1 MMNRRSTSSHSVK
14 SMMAVGAFLLFCAAL
29 ISYGQS
35 GEKITHTVNGTT
47 DNWRIDQPNVKQ
59 HVTPYPQIRFKPGD
73 HIVIQ
78 AGGCVQTGGVGQTWK
93 LYVHPTG
100 PDADRLYHGLI
111 WIPGVIGGPAA
122 TGVPPNPQRISAYI
136 GAPQAVTVPSGT
148 NVQELYLRLGY
159 EDDGYGD
166 NGYYSHDDG
175 TQNQCKNV
183 GNAYVT
189 LSITH
194 STVVPPPASAAPF
207 DLVWDN
213 EDDNGFPLNAK
224 WGWQTTHPGALPD
237 PNMCA
242 DGPFKGPC
250 TTWGDVISQDTA
262 DICDVE
268 QYEPGHSNSPP
279 LYGVAGHVNWAAG
292 TYVGK
297 IKWESH
303 STPGTDD
310 DYNFDFYPAGS
321 AALTSVRDNLE
332 VEFDSDETIDHFN
345 TPWWNTLHHAV
356 DNTSDDAVNNALFK
370 QADGSIG
377 RYAIVT
383 GLVGLEM
390 CHAGDTELHPAWA
403 VAIRVN
409 EDNPADEV
417 WAMFIRR
424 WGNEGFCSG
433 NQHLIVDL
441 PNNTYTFRLPWRPG
455 ATGVSVGS
463 ATTFLAASSG
473 ASGPTVQSAPNQ
485 GLLVSFTLPPPE
497 YVAGICTTCNRING
511 ELHLNWQ
518 GGQGPAPIPSTSPGP
533 ARVHGGVVAGA
544 ISGATTRTATRTAQ
558 PARGNLQGLR
568 GASKLSPEESVQGM
582 LARAPSAQRAEYLAN
597 FTKKPVTPDAQ
608 TLKPS
613 EVTQVRSLPVKRAR
627 AKHRQYQSVAD
638 PAKVQKNQR
647 LKDAIQKVK
656 PQ

>member
-1 MMNRRSTSSHSVK
+1 
-14 SMMAVGAFLLFCAAL
+14 
-29 ISYGQS
+29 
-35 GEKITHTVNGTT
+35 
-47 DNWRIDQPNVKQ
+47 
-59 HVTPYPQIRFKPGD
+59 
-73 HIVIQ
+73 
-78 AGGCVQTGGVGQTWK
+78 
-93 LYVHPTG
+93 
-100 PDADRLYHGLI
+100 
-111 WIPGVIGGPAA
+111 
-122 TGVPPNPQRISAYI
+122 
-136 GAPQAVTVPSGT
+136 
-148 NVQELYLRLGY
+148 
-159 EDDGYGD
+159 
-166 NGYYSHDDG
+166 
-175 TQNQCKNV
+175 
-183 GNAYVT
+183 
-189 LSITH
+189 
-194 STVVPPPASAAPF
+194 
-207 DLVWDN
+207 
-213 EDDNGFPLNAK
+213 
-224 WGWQTTHPGALPD
+224 
-237 PNMCA
+237 
-242 DGPFKGPC
+242 
-250 TTWGDVISQDTA
+250 
-262 DICDVE
+262 
-268 QYEPGHSNSPP
+268 
-279 LYGVAGHVNWAAG
+279 
-292 TYVGK
+292 
-297 IKWESH
+297 
-303 STPGTDD
+303 
-310 DYNFDFYPAGS
+310 
-321 AALTSVRDNLE
+321 
-332 VEFDSDETIDHFN
+332 
-345 TPWWNTLHHAV
+345 
-356 DNTSDDAVNNALFK
+356 
-370 QADGSIG
+370 
-377 RYAIVT
+377 
-383 GLVGLEM
+383 
-390 CHAGDTELHPAWA
+390 
-403 VAIRVN
+403 
-409 EDNPADEV
+409 V

-544 ISGATTRTATRTAQ
+544 ISGATTRAATRTAQ
-558 PARGNLQGLR
+558 PARGNLQALR

-613 EVTQVRSLPVKRAR
+613 EVTQVRSLPVRRAR